1 MVILELDRGFS
12 VLVDMLLQTAKSHPR
27 APAVADASIRL
38 SYKRLVGL
46 SRVIRDLVEKDTKRD
61 RVGIILPASAM
72 FSGCMFGVWWAKRT
86 VVPLNFLLAADELRP
101 LAERA
106 ELDLILSVSHFK
118 PLCDELG
125 IRTLYLDELPLKR
138 KFAML
143 ALKRTPPVPK
153 VDPNETAVLLFTSGT
168 SAQPKG
174 VELSYRNLQSNGE
187 DMVASAGITPGHR
200 LLNCLPPFHVFGLT
214 VSALVPVAA
223 GASSFCIPRFSP
235 MAISKAI
242 QEENI
247 SVFMAIPSMHG
258 ALLRLKSAP
267 DDLFKNI
274 FLLGSGG
281 EPLAENI
288 FLGFKERFNARLLQG
303 YGLTETAPVCTLE
316 LPDMQRDGSIGKPIR
331 NVEIGIF
338 DETGTQVAKGAEG
351 EIWIK
356 GPNVMLGYQQDSE
369 STSKVLTDDGWFKS
383 GDAGRIDDDGFVYIT
398 GRIKEMLIVGG
409 ENVHPREI
417 ESVLELHPAVAEAGV
432 IGQTDPSRGEVP
444 VAFVSFEEGQTA
456 TEVEMR
462 DFARQKLAGF
472 KVPKQIRILDE
483 LPHGAT
489 GKLLRRKLADHL

>member
-1 MVILELDRGFS
+1 
-12 VLVDMLLQTAKSHPR
+12 MLLQTAKKHSQS
-27 APAVADASIRL
+27 PAVADASIRL
-38 SYKRLVGL
+38 NYKRLVGL
-46 SRVIRDLVEKDTKRD
+46 SRVIREYVVSSTDREK
-61 RVGIILPASAM
+61 VGVILPASAM

-86 VVPLNFLLAADELRP
+86 LVPLNFLLAADELRP

-106 ELDLILSVSHFK
+106 ELDLILTVSHFK
-118 PLCDELG
+118 PLCEELG
-125 IRTLYLDELPLKR
+125 IRALYLDELPLKR

-143 ALKRTPPVPK
+143 ALKRTPPVPT
-153 VDPNETAVLLFTSGT
+153 VAADETAVLLFTSGT

-174 VELSYRNLQSNGE
+174 VELTYQNLRSNAE
-187 DMVASAGITPGHR
+187 DMVASAGIVPGHR

-214 VSALVPVAA
+214 VSALLPVAA

-235 MAISKAI
+235 VAISKAI
-242 QEENI
+242 QDEDI

-258 ALLRLKSAP
+258 AILRLKSAP
-267 DDLFKNI
+267 VDLFKNV

-288 FLGFKERFNARLLQG
+288 FKGFKERFGARLLQG

-316 LPDMQRDGSIGKPIR
+316 LPDMLRDGSIGKPIR
-331 NVEIGIF
+331 NVQIRIV
-338 DETGTQVAKGAEG
+338 DENGTDVAKGAEG
-351 EIWIK
+351 EIWMR
-356 GPNVMLGYQQDSE
+356 GPNVMKGYHQDSD

-398 GRIKEMLIVGG
+398 GRIKEMLIVAG

-432 IGQTDPSRGEVP
+432 IGQNDPSRGEVP
-444 VAFVSFEEGQTA
+444 VAFVTLEEGASA
-456 TEVEMR
+456 TEVELR
-462 DFARQKLAGF
+462 DHARQKLAGF
-472 KVPKQIRILDE
+472 KVPRQVHILDE

-489 GKLLRRKLADHL
+489 GKLLRRKLHECL